1 MSADD
6 LNEMSEETLAVEAK
20 KTSDKKKR
28 LELSVG
34 DRIVYV
40 TQFGDQNKGKVKS
53 VTTTK
58 NGNRIYNV
66 LYDDEC
72 SAGLLWSNRYLFKEG
87 DVIPEDILNECS
99 MEDDEEDYTT
109 EEEEEEI
116 PVLEREHLCANVDDI
131 IEDDEVEVGMKRR
144 ASSEDDEDYPVL
156 KRQLSSAE

>member
-40 TQFGDQNKGKVKS
+40 TQFGEQIKGKVRS
-53 VTTTK
+53 VITE
-58 NGNRIYNV
+58 NGDRVYNV
-66 LYDDEC
+66 LYDNEF
-72 SAGLLWSNRYLFKEG
+72 SAAGLRWSNRYLFKEG
-87 DVIPEDILNECS
+87 DVIPEDILKECS
-99 MEDDEEDYTT
+99 MD
-109 EEEEEEI
+109 EEEEACTTEDDEEI
-116 PVLEREHLCANVDDI
+116 PVLEREHLCANVDDV
-131 IEDDEVEVGMKRR
+131 IEDDDVEVGMKRR

>member
-40 TQFGDQNKGKVKS
+40 TQFGEQIKGKVRS
-53 VTTTK
+53 VITE
-58 NGNRIYNV
+58 NGDRVYNV
-66 LYDDEC
+66 LYDNEF
-72 SAGLLWSNRYLFKEG
+72 SAAGLRWSNRYLFKEG
-87 DVIPEDILNECS
+87 DVIPEDILKECS
-99 MEDDEEDYTT
+99 MEDNEEDCTT
-109 EEEEEEI
+109 EEDEEI

-144 ASSEDDEDYPVL
+144 ASSEEDYPVL